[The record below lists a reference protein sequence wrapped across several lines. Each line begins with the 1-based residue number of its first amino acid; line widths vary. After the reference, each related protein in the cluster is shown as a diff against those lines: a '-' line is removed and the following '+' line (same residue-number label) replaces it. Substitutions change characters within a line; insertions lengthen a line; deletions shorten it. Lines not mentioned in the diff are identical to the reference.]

1 MFHKSVCEISYCT
14 GGTPTATATE
24 ATIGKNIQESETE
37 TWDTRMTTLEGEF
50 VANSKFI
57 VWLLKLMQSTSP
69 VDAETRDV
77 IRADV
82 AKNLSDTRHVEDTR
96 KFVAELMPHRQ

>member
-1 MFHKSVCEISYCT
+1 
-14 GGTPTATATE
+14 
-24 ATIGKNIQESETE
+24 
-37 TWDTRMTTLEGEF
+37 MTTLEGEF

-57 VWLLKLMQSTSP
+57 VWLLKLMQSTSS
-69 VDAETRDV
+69 VDAETRDA